1 VTGPVAGAAETEVAA
16 TPRPGALTELL
27 RGAVAPV
34 TCAVALVA
42 LLSAWVASGGDGS
55 ITRVTIDVSAATI
68 AMPAT
73 PGGEAVAYLSLE
85 NLGSAQRLVSATTP
99 DARDT
104 EFVQHDGSAA
114 GPGRLLS
121 TVPIPAHGDLS
132 LSPFQS
138 DIVLVHPA
146 AMTPGEVVPL
156 TLTFSGAGRL
166 TVQATVTPPGTP

>member
-1 VTGPVAGAAETEVAA
+1 VTAQAGTTAGAKAA
-16 TPRPGALTELL
+16 AAPRRGALAELL

-34 TCAVALVA
+34 TCAVLLVV
-42 LLSAWVASGGDGS
+42 LLSAWVVSGGDGS
-55 ITRVTIDVSAATI
+55 ITRVTIDVTAATI

-85 NLGSAQRLVSATTP
+85 DLGTAQRLVAATTP

-114 GPGRLLS
+114 GPGRRLSALL
-121 TVPIPAHGDLS
+121 IPEHGDLS
-132 LSPFQS
+132 LSPFGS

-146 AMTPGEVVPL
+146 ALTPGEVVPL
-156 TLTFSGAGRL
+156 TLTFSGAGKL

>member
-1 VTGPVAGAAETEVAA
+1 VTGPVAGAAETKVAA
-16 TPRPGALTELL
+16 PPRPGALTALL

-85 NLGSAQRLVSATTP
+85 NLGSAQRLVSAMTP

>member
-1 VTGPVAGAAETEVAA
+1 VSDHASATAGTETASA
-16 TPRPGALTELL
+16 PGRGTLAELL
-27 RGAVAPV
+27 RGAAAPV
-34 TCAVALVA
+34 TCAVLLVV

-55 ITRVTIDVSAATI
+55 LTRVTIDVSAATI

-85 NLGSAQRLVSATTP
+85 NLGSAQRLVSAMTP